1 VQGALRWGSQP
12 VGPGKLAEPWFR
24 LHQRSGSLSR
34 GYCPACLARHSPGE
48 SEWTCSL
55 PGRRLPDLVAAI
67 ERSHIDVELAHPLP
81 KRVHVRK
88 EIGTTLA
95 KALAVAHQCLQFS
108 LWICLT
114 GFRTGHR
121 FLPSDGG
128 FRFL

>member
-1 VQGALRWGSQP
+1 MQGALRWGSQP
-12 VGPGKLAEPWFR
+12 GGPASSLSPGSGFTSAA
-24 LHQRSGSLSR
+24 GSLSR

-95 KALAVAHQCLQFS
+95 
-108 LWICLT
+108 
-114 GFRTGHR
+114 
-121 FLPSDGG
+121 
-128 FRFL
+128 